1 MAVRDL
7 AESGSFNRS
16 SDRLVGRRSR
26 TPSGLTLLRGSDA
39 AVCAMQQ
46 APTLTGCE
54 GQEVPSP
61 SPKARICPLPSWRLR
76 RVEDYIEAHLADPV
90 GLADLAGAVG
100 LSRMHFA
107 AQFRIA
113 TGRSPHEHLMR
124 RRIEHAQGMLRD
136 QDTPLVEV
144 ALSLGFQ
151 SQSHFSTVFKRFTGS
166 SPAVWR
172 RAARSP
178 QAWRLCS

>member
-26 TPSGLTLLRGSDA
+26 ATSGLTLLHGSDA
-39 AVCAMQQ
+39 AMCATER
-46 APTLTGCE
+46 APTPAGCE
-54 GQEVPSP
+54 GHDAPSP
-61 SPKARICPLPSWRLR
+61 SSKARICPLPSWRLR
-76 RVEDYIEAHLADPV
+76 RVEDYIDAHLADPV

-136 QDTPLVEV
+136 QDTSLVEV

-172 RAARSP
+172 RAARVP
-178 QAWRLCS
+178 VARRWCS